1 LFGYAQTL
9 FLTSFDRFTG
19 PLRFV
24 VGFAFNDDLAGFLVF
39 LLFLASIAPAWFR
52 FNPNKAKAKTSHTLA
67 DLRGVFAFDLVLW
80 PLDGKHTEFL
90 FSEVTSKIHLRIK
103 HAAGTTAP

>member
-1 LFGYAQTL
+1 
-9 FLTSFDRFTG
+9 
-19 PLRFV
+19 V

-67 DLRGVFAFDLVLW
+67 DLRGVFAFDLVL
-80 PLDGKHTEFL
+80 
-90 FSEVTSKIHLRIK
+90 
-103 HAAGTTAP
+103 